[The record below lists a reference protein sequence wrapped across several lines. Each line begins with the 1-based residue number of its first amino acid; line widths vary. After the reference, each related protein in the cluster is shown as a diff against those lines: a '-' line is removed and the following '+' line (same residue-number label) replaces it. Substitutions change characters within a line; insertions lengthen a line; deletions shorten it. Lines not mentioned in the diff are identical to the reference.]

1 MKAVIVEI
9 KDSVAAVLSEDGIVS
24 KIRNKN
30 YSIGQEIIIKNN
42 SKYIKLAAS
51 AAAALILF
59 VTPAWAY
66 LTPYSYVSLDINP
79 SFEFSVNRFDRVLE
93 VRAVN
98 GDGEK
103 VVENI
108 GVSELKNKEIN
119 EAVKHVLV
127 ELKEQGYI
135 IEGEEGGV
143 IIAASSKTQEK
154 TNELASSLKTSIQ
167 EEVAV
172 KVLKAEGQDKVEQ
185 NKEKTEDK
193 AEKEEQKIVE
203 KAEQPSILNEQSGT
217 EIKEEPDKTREDEKI
232 KESKETKEAVENKEE
247 SKEVKEES
255 KEIKEAE
262 KKAAKEEK
270 KVIKEE
276 VKAAKEAKEEK
287 KEDKHKSKFSVE
299 VIEVSQDEVDEAKE
313 YNVTPGK
320 FNLVKKLEEV
330 YPDTLT
336 FNSDE
341 WFDKPVKEIM
351 DAIEEYSKT
360 GKDQKKET
368 KQEKSNKESIETKE
382 SDKKS
387 DKNKNSNN

>member
-9 KDSVAAVLSEDGIVS
+9 KGSVAAVLSEDGIVS
-24 KIRNKN
+24 KVRNKN
-30 YSIGQEIIIKNN
+30 YTVGQEIIIKNN

-108 GVSELKNKEIN
+108 GVSELKNKGIN

-135 IEGEEGGV
+135 NEGEEGGV
-143 IIAASSKTQEK
+143 IVAALSKTQEK
-154 TNELASSLKTSIQ
+154 TDKLAAELKLAIE

-172 KVLKAEGQDKVEQ
+172 KVLKAEGEDKVKQ
-185 NKEKTEDK
+185 SNNEKKAENK
-193 AEKEEQKIVE
+193 AEKEEQKVLE
-203 KAEQPSILNEQSGT
+203 KADEPSIVNEQAEI
-217 EIKEEPDKTREDEKI
+217 EIKKEPDKSVEDEKI
-232 KESKETKEAVENKEE
+232 KEKTKEPKEAKE
-247 SKEVKEES
+247 SKEES

-262 KKAAKEEK
+262 KKALKEQ
-270 KVIKEE
+270 
-276 VKAAKEAKEEK
+276 VKASIEE
-287 KEDKHKSKFSVE
+287 KEDKHKTNFSVK

-313 YNVTPGK
+313 HNVTPGK
-320 FNLVKKLEEV
+320 LNLVKKLEEV

-336 FNSDE
+336 FNNDE
-341 WFDKPVKEIM
+341 WYDKPVKEIM
-351 DAIEEYSKT
+351 DAINGYSKT
-360 GKDQKKET
+360 EKDKDKEKEVKKEI
-368 KQEKSNKESIETKE
+368 KKEKSNKTP
-382 SDKKS
+382 
-387 DKNKNSNN
+387 

>member
-51 AAAALILF
+51 AAAVLMLF

-79 SFEFSVNRFDRVLE
+79 SFEFSVNRFDRVLK

-154 TNELASSLKTSIQ
+154 TNKLAASLKTSIQ

-172 KVLKAEGQDKVEQ
+172 KVLKASEDKVEQ
-185 NKEKTEDK
+185 NKNEEKTEDK
-193 AEKEEQKIVE
+193 AEKEEQKIIE
-203 KAEQPSILNEQSGT
+203 KAEKPSGLNEQAET
-217 EIKEEPDKTREDEKI
+217 EIKEEPDKSKEDEKV
-232 KESKETKEAVENKEE
+232 KETKEAAEN
-247 SKEVKEES
+247 KEES
-255 KEIKEAE
+255 KEIKEI
-262 KKAAKEEK
+262 KEIKEAEK

-276 VKAAKEAKEEK
+276 KKAIKEEVKAAKEEK

-360 GKDQKKET
+360 DKEIKKES
-368 KQEKSNKESIETKE
+368 KQEKSNKESVETKE

>member
-51 AAAALILF
+51 AAAVLMLF

-276 VKAAKEAKEEK
+276 VKDAKEAKEEK

-351 DAIEEYSKT
+351 DAIEENSKT

>member
-1 MKAVIVEI
+1 M
-9 KDSVAAVLSEDGIVS
+9 
-24 KIRNKN
+24 
-30 YSIGQEIIIKNN
+30 
-42 SKYIKLAAS
+42 
-51 AAAALILF
+51 
-59 VTPAWAY
+59 
-66 LTPYSYVSLDINP
+66 
-79 SFEFSVNRFDRVLE
+79 
-93 VRAVN
+93 
-98 GDGEK
+98 
-103 VVENI
+103 
-108 GVSELKNKEIN
+108 
-119 EAVKHVLV
+119 
-127 ELKEQGYI
+127 KEQGYI

-154 TNELASSLKTSIQ
+154 TNKLAASLKTSIQ

-172 KVLKAEGQDKVEQ
+172 KVLKASEDKVEL
-185 NKEKTEDK
+185 NKNEEKTEDK
-193 AEKEEQKIVE
+193 AEKEEQKIIE
-203 KAEQPSILNEQSGT
+203 KAEKPSGLNEQAET
-217 EIKEEPDKTREDEKI
+217 EIKEEPDKSKEDEKV
-232 KESKETKEAVENKEE
+232 KETKEAAENKEE
-247 SKEVKEES
+247 SKEI

-262 KKAAKEEK
+262 KKAIKEEK
-270 KVIKEE
+270 KAIKEE
-276 VKAAKEAKEEK
+276 VKAAKEEK

-360 GKDQKKET
+360 DKEIKKES
-368 KQEKSNKESIETKE
+368 KQEKSNKESVETKE
-382 SDKKS
+382 SDKKP